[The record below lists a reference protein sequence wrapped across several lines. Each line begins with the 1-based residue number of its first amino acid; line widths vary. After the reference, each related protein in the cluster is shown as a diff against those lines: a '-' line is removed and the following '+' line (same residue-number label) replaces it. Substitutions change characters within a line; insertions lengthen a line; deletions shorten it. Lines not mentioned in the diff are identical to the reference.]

1 MFSDLMTTE
10 GYTYD
15 FVYDWLMK
23 KSERQKIR
31 GALMV
36 EDEEEKE
43 PKRMTKAE
51 KFRLTKEKFAKN
63 ETYGREDYEER
74 KLVKESSSKPNE
86 SKPKDGRGMPSSKRK
101 ALKAKVEAK
110 KEEKKK
116 DIYSAMKDAG
126 FEAAKPKIA
135 TSNVR
140 SYRY

>member
-51 KFRLTKEKFAKN
+51 KFRLTKEKFTKD
-63 ETYGREDYEER
+63 ETYGREGYEER
-74 KLVKESSSKPNE
+74 KLVKDPSSKPNE

>member
-63 ETYGREDYEER
+63 DNALEIMYNRIKT
-74 KLVKESSSKPNE
+74 LKENP
-86 SKPKDGRGMPSSKRK
+86 PKDWDG
-101 ALKAKVEAK
+101 
-110 KEEKKK
+110 
-116 DIYSAMKDAG
+116 IW
-126 FEAAKPKIA
+126 
-135 TSNVR
+135 
-140 SYRY
+140 RYNTK